1 MNATGNNTIELKLAD
16 AAAPVTGSLASSV
29 ADVAAKSALESK
41 KTPVP
46 ASAGTAKTNIFDFDR
61 ASLERFFEEE
71 LGEKRFRA
79 HQVMKWI
86 HHRYVTDFAGM
97 TDLGKALRAKLEER
111 AVVHA
116 PQLIFD
122 KASTDG
128 THKWL
133 LGMDPKNAI
142 ETVYI
147 PDKGRGTLCVSSQVG
162 CALNCQFCSTATQG
176 FNRNLSTAE
185 IIGQVWIAAR
195 HLGNVPHQQRK
206 LTNVV
211 MMGMGEPL
219 ANFDNVVR
227 AMSIMRDDLGYGLAN
242 KRVTLSTAGMV
253 PMIDRLAAESDVS
266 LAVSLHAPT
275 DELRSEL
282 VPLNKKYPIAELMDA
297 CVRYA
302 LRKKGESVT
311 FEYTLM
317 KGVNDQPQHARELV
331 RLMRE
336 FDRRVQ
342 MKDAAKVNL
351 IPFNPFP
358 GTRFERPDDETIR
371 GFQKLLNNAGMIAPV
386 RRTRGDDIDAA
397 CGQLKG
403 QVMDRTRRQAEFRKR
418 LNAQEAGDAAA

>member
-1 MNATGNNTIELKLAD
+1 MKDTRAITID
-16 AAAPVTGSLASSV
+16 I
-29 ADVAAKSALESK
+29 
-41 KTPVP
+41 VP
-46 ASAGTAKTNIFDFDR
+46 ASIAGTDDRARVANAPVVAGTRSKTNLFDLDR
-61 ASLERFFEEE
+61 ASLEGFFEQE
-71 LGEKRFRA
+71 LGEKKFRA

-86 HHRYVTDFAGM
+86 HHRYVTDFAEM

-111 AVVHA
+111 AEVRV
-116 PQLIFD
+116 PQLVFD

-142 ETVYI
+142 ETVFI

-162 CALNCQFCSTATQG
+162 CALNCTFCSTATQG

-253 PMIDRLAAESDVS
+253 PMIDRLGEESDVA
-266 LAVSLHAPT
+266 LAVSLHAPN
-275 DELRSEL
+275 DALRSEL
-282 VPLNKKYPIAELMDA
+282 VPLNRKYPIAELMEA

-302 LRKKGESVT
+302 LRRKGTSVT

-317 KGVNDQPQHARELV
+317 KDVNDQPAHARELV
-331 RLMRE
+331 KLLRA
-336 FDRRVQ
+336 FDNAVQ

-358 GTRFERPDDETIR
+358 GTRFARPGEDAIR
-371 GFQKLLNNAGMIAPV
+371 AFQKQLNNAGMIAPV

-403 QVMDRTRRQAEFRKR
+403 QVMDRTRRQAEFRKH
-418 LNAQEAGDAAA
+418 LAEQGLDDAA